1 MSQAKSYLMTTFVP
15 YASVVSV
22 AISGAEYLLK
32 VKFEPLVFKKA
43 EVLLTEENQQYLGE
57 LVLLM
62 RDKPEL
68 QLKTCAIGTYADL
81 ALPAATAL
89 NAEQKASLKA
99 MGTERQNNLKRYL
112 IEQEIA
118 SSRILYCAPELDTA
132 EDAQSR
138 IELKTD

>member
-1 MSQAKSYLMTTFVP
+1 MATFVP

-22 AISGAEYLLK
+22 AISGAEHLLK
-32 VKFEPLVFKKA
+32 IKFEPLVFQTG
-43 EVLLTEENQQYLGE
+43 EVVLSEENQQYLTE

-62 RDKPEL
+62 KDKPEL

-81 ALPAATAL
+81 AVAASTTL
-89 NAEQKASLKA
+89 NADQQASLKT
-99 MGTERQNNLKRYL
+99 MGSERQNNLKRYL
-112 IEQEIA
+112 VEQEIA

-132 EDAQSR
+132 EDAQAR